1 MPTYDYRCTKCEHR
15 FEVFHGIKD
24 ERPRRCPR
32 CRGRAKRVP
41 AGGAGLLFKGSG
53 FYITDHR
60 SDSYKKERAKAE
72 QTGGAGSGS
81 ATPPSDRPAKPAPSD
96 RPAKPAPAGG
106 RSGPGSRRGS
116 GARPGPKTAPVGK
129 SPDRSDG
136 GKPTPSSH

>member
-24 ERPRRCPR
+24 DRPRRCPR

-81 ATPPSDRPAKPAPSD
+81 ATPPSDRPAKPAP
-96 RPAKPAPAGG
+96 AGG
-106 RSGPGSRRGS
+106 RSGPSSRRGS